1 MRIRPV
7 DRLRIEG
14 GKSLHGS
21 VRVSGA
27 KNAALPELAAAL
39 LTADEVRLDNVP
51 DVRDVQT
58 LVRLLSDLGARC
70 ERLGRHRWALGTP
83 EVVNPEAPYE
93 LVRTMRASVLVL
105 GPLVARCGRARV
117 SLPGGCAIGAR
128 PIDRHLDGL
137 AALGAEIKL
146 EHGYVEARAERLTGA
161 EVEFADVTVT
171 GTENLLMAAT
181 LARGTTVLK
190 NAAREPEVSDL
201 AALLVRMGARIEGA
215 GTATITIEG
224 VDALHAAEHRVIAD
238 RIEAGTFLVAA
249 AITGGK
255 ITLEDVEPAHLG
267 AVIEQLRAV
276 GLTLECGAGWI
287 RIGNGRPLRSV
298 NLATR
303 PFPGFPT
310 DLQAQYMVLMTQ
322 AGGVCELDETIFEN
336 RFMHVP
342 ELRRMG
348 AMIGLSGSKASIEGP
363 TPLTGAEVT
372 ASDLRA
378 SVSLVLAGLAAR
390 GETLVH
396 RVYHLDRGYE
406 GIEEKLQALGA
417 RIERIR

>member
-1 MRIRPV
+1 M
-7 DRLRIEG
+7 DRLVVEG
-14 GKSLHGS
+14 GRSLRGT

-39 LTADEVRLDNVP
+39 LTGDELRLDNVP

-58 LVRLLSDLGARC
+58 LVRLLGDLGTRC
-70 ERLGRHRWALGTP
+70 ERLGQHRWALATP
-83 EVVNPEAPYE
+83 EVSRPEAPYE

-137 AALGAEIKL
+137 AKLGAEIKL
-146 EHGYVEARAERLTGA
+146 EHGYVEATAARLRGA
-161 EVEFADVTVT
+161 EIEMADVTVT
-171 GTENLLMAAT
+171 GTENLMMAAT
-181 LARGTTVLK
+181 LAEGTTVLRH
-190 NAAREPEVSDL
+190 AAREPEVSDL
-201 AALLVRMGARIEGA
+201 AAMLVRMGARIEGA
-215 GTATITIEG
+215 GTDTITIEG
-224 VDALHAAEHRVIAD
+224 VRELRGTEHRVIPD

-249 AITGGK
+249 ALTGGR
-255 ITLEDVEPAHLG
+255 ITLEDAEPAHLG
-267 AVIEQLRAV
+267 AVLDQLKRVQLSIETGQ
-276 GLTLECGAGWI
+276 GWI
-287 RIGNGRPLRSV
+287 RVGNGRPLRAID
-298 NLATR
+298 LATL

-322 AGGVCELDETIFEN
+322 AGGTCRLSENIFEN

-348 AMIGLSGSKASIEGP
+348 ASIALSGREATIDGP

-390 GETLVH
+390 GETVVH

-406 GIEEKLQALGA
+406 HIEEKLIALGA
-417 RIERIR
+417 KIRRES